1 MEDKHEE
8 EDPYAYKSM
17 EESAP
22 RAASTISVATT
33 ILLAILLGVGVHS
46 SKEALGPAE
55 PTLEAVGVT
64 PVMYALLT
72 IAPTAMS
79 FFTPLLWGALSD
91 YKPSI
96 IPILAP
102 LGELSGAILITAG
115 LHLLLCRRECF
126 SVGEYPA
133 ATPLAA
139 VGLLGGILLSS
150 GCRAGIAVAECV
162 AIGQAGGGSTTV
174 GFSSMVVAKHATGIT
189 SLGNQNFRA
198 HKLQSLAFAKPS
210 SEANLPHLKM
220 VSPLP
225 LDDCHHTAELY

>member
-55 PTLEAVGVT
+55 PTLEAVGVS

-102 LGELSGAILITAG
+102 HRCRQPIFLGQCTGSFPRMLSIIVFANPAF
-115 LHLLLCRRECF
+115 HQF
-126 SVGEYPA
+126 SG
-133 ATPLAA
+133 
-139 VGLLGGILLSS
+139 
-150 GCRAGIAVAECV
+150 
-162 AIGQAGGGSTTV
+162 
-174 GFSSMVVAKHATGIT
+174 
-189 SLGNQNFRA
+189 
-198 HKLQSLAFAKPS
+198 
-210 SEANLPHLKM
+210 
-220 VSPLP
+220 
-225 LDDCHHTAELY
+225 